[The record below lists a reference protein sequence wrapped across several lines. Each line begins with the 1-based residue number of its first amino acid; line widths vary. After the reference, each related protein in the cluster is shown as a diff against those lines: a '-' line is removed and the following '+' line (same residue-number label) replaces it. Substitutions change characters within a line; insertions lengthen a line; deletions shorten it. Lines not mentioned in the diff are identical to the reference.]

1 VKLATTG
8 AWSELGALRCALG
21 SLLIDGNGCSEQGTQ
36 ASVIGRILVE
46 MLNADPQIAE
56 RVAVRLEELRGS

>member
-1 VKLATTG
+1 
-8 AWSELGALRCALG
+8 LRRALG

>member
-1 VKLATTG
+1 
-8 AWSELGALRCALG
+8 
-21 SLLIDGNGCSEQGTQ
+21 
-36 ASVIGRILVE
+36 VIGRILVE